1 MEYSTPESDADVK
14 LMLSFK
20 EGDEN
25 AFGQLI
31 TKHSGGLI
39 NYFYRQ
45 GVDRS
50 IAEDFC
56 HEVFIKLYE
65 YRKKY
70 TATAKFTT
78 FLYRMAHNHF
88 IDYCRSRKN
97 KPQLHSIDEPFSE
110 NSDQGL
116 KSDLV
121 GKSENPMESV
131 VQGELKNLLE
141 DALNTLPPDQR
152 EVFVLS
158 EIHGMKYAEISE
170 VLGIPVGTVKSRMF
184 NSIQKLRSVLTL
196 RGIVP

>member
-1 MEYSTPESDADVK
+1 MEYFAPESDSDVK

-20 EGDEN
+20 NGDES

-31 TKHSGGLI
+31 TKHSIGLI

-56 HEVFIKLYE
+56 QEVFIKLYE

-97 KPQLHSIDEPFSE
+97 KPHLYSIDEPISDESE
-110 NSDQGL
+110 KGR
-116 KSDLV
+116 KSDLI
-121 GKSENPMESV
+121 GKTENPMESL
-131 VQGELKNLLE
+131 VQGELKNFLE
-141 DALNTLPPDQR
+141 DAINTLPPDQR

-170 VLGIPVGTVKSRMF
+170 ILGIPVGTVKSRMF

-196 RGIVP
+196 RGITP